1 MHRSLAVQNGSLAV
15 IELLLF
21 ALLQSAEPVVDPE
34 TPPTEHVEVVAPA
47 AEPEEEESNPD
58 NRIECRTGQA
68 IDSRVREA
76 RVCQTP
82 RQRRR
87 QQQQLQRLQDD
98 MFNPEHGC
106 RTFGC

>member
-1 MHRSLAVQNGSLAV
+1 M
-15 IELLLF
+15 IDLLVL
-21 ALLQSAEPVVDPE
+21 ALLQLAEPSAAPE
-34 TPPTEHVEVVAPA
+34 TPPTEHVQVVAPTQA
-47 AEPEEEESNPD
+47 EESEETHPD
-58 NRIECRTGQA
+58 DQMQCTTGTV

-87 QQQQLQRLQDD
+87 AQDQLRRLQDD
-98 MFNPEHGC
+98 AFNPVHGC